1 MKTEEFPADPALV
14 RSLIAQCKKFRQEP
28 GDRQSCIYVNLSMVR
43 LQIAWVM
50 PKLLYAAGLAERTGC
65 RVYVITWRENA
76 LFKEL
81 VESFGF
87 SHLVLENMD
96 RRHLGCAVKAALRT
110 VGFQLFDGSGEGMK
124 RLKYCDIPAG
134 RFLYED
140 ILRTSE
146 LSTIRSARSMLCT
159 KKMTHI
165 LWMCGALECKLE
177 TDTPAYVIAD
187 DVAYHE
193 AMMLSLFHRYDAQ
206 VRNVSAKFEEKLSF
220 SSDGTVI
227 RRHRMWRRM
236 IHALLKEGKG
246 DPAEAEELLNAQFE
260 GRSGRT
266 LDRGA
271 FLNKQELGRDELIAQ
286 LGLDPA
292 KKNVLIMAHT
302 FTDAVYSFG
311 SLYFR
316 DYYDWLDKTLAI
328 AEEVPEVNW
337 ILKAHPTRGAYH
349 ESADSVEDM
358 FARHKKDHIFM
369 LPDEVSPKSLRDL
382 ADVLLT
388 VGGNAGAEYAC
399 YGVTPVIAGKPY
411 YCGFGYTVEPA
422 DIEAYE
428 TQLRRI
434 AELEPLNE
442 AQRRMA
448 KRVYALKRA
457 VTVKNGRFEDEFAQ
471 LLGGMY
477 GEMLGEMSIS
487 YFESNRGTKS
497 YNDEIIRKVTEYFA
511 AHDMKQC
518 EYWRRGYA
526 LGEKDTDE

>member
-14 RSLIAQCKKFRQEP
+14 RGLIEECKKYRQEVR
-28 GDRQSCIYVNLSMVR
+28 DHEACIYVNLSMVR
-43 LQIAWVM
+43 LQIGWVL
-50 PKLLYAAGLAERTGC
+50 PKLLYAAGIAEETGYK
-65 RVYVITWRENA
+65 VYVITWRENA

-87 SHLVLENMD
+87 SHLVLEQLD
-96 RRHLGCAVKAALRT
+96 RRHPGCAVKAALRT
-110 VGFQLFDGSGEGMK
+110 TGFQFFDGSGEGMK

-146 LSTIRSARSMLCT
+146 LSTIRSAKGMLCT

-165 LWMCGALECKLE
+165 LWMCGALERKLE
-177 TDTPAYVIAD
+177 SDTPAYVIAD

-193 AMMLSLFHRYDAQ
+193 AMQLSLFHRYDAT
-206 VRNVSAKFEEKLSF
+206 VRNVSAKYEEKLAF
-220 SSDGTVI
+220 ASDGSVI
-227 RRHRMWRRM
+227 RRHRMWRRE

-246 DPAEAEELLNAQFE
+246 RAEDADAILEAQFE
-260 GRSGRT
+260 GRSGRAI
-266 LDRGA
+266 DRGA
-271 FLNKQELGRDELIAQ
+271 FKDKQELDRSELVER
-286 LGLDPA
+286 LGLDPE

-316 DYYDWLDKTLAI
+316 DYYDWLDSTLAI
-328 AEEVPEVNW
+328 AEEVPDVNW

-349 ESADSVEDM
+349 ESADSIEDM
-358 FARHKKDHIFM
+358 YARHKKDHIFM
-369 LPDEVSPKSLRDL
+369 LPDDVSPKSVRDL

-399 YGVTPVIAGKPY
+399 FGVTPVIAGKPY

-422 DIEAYE
+422 DRGAYE
-428 TQLRRI
+428 AQLKDI
-434 AELEPLNE
+434 AKLEPLSE
-442 AQRRMA
+442 AQKRLA
-448 KRVYALKRA
+448 KRVYWLK
-457 VTVKNGRFEDEFAQ
+457 KNMTGKSGRFEDEFAL

-477 GEMLGEMSIS
+477 DEMMGEMSVS

-497 YNDEIIRKVTEYFA
+497 YNDSAIKAVTEYFA
-511 AHDMKQC
+511 SHDMKEC
-518 EYWRRGYA
+518 EYWRRGRA
-526 LGEKDTDE
+526 CAGDRS

>member
-14 RSLIAQCKKFRQEP
+14 RKLVEQCKKYRQQP
-28 GDRQSCIYVNLSMVR
+28 RDRQACIYVNLSMVR
-43 LQIAWVM
+43 LQLGWVL
-50 PKLLYAAGLAERTGC
+50 PKLMYAAGLAEATGYK
-65 RVYVITWRENA
+65 VYVITWRDNA

-87 SHLVLENMD
+87 SHLVLEHLD
-96 RRHLGCAVKAALRT
+96 RRHIGCAVKAALRT
-110 VGFQLFDGSGEGMK
+110 TGFQLFDGSGEGMK

-177 TDTPAYVIAD
+177 SEAPAYVIAD

-193 AMMLSLFHRYDAQ
+193 SMQLSLFYRYGAQ
-206 VRNVSAKFEEKLSF
+206 VRNVSAKFVEKLAF
-220 SSDGTVI
+220 ASDGTVI
-227 RRHRMWRRM
+227 RRHRMWRRQ
-236 IHALLKEGKG
+236 IHKLLKEGKG
-246 DPAEAEELLNAQFE
+246 SAADAEELLDAQFE
-260 GRSGRT
+260 GRSGRNI
-266 LDRGA
+266 DRGA
-271 FLNKQELGRDELIAQ
+271 FLNKQEMSRDELVEK
-286 LGLDPA
+286 LGLDPE

-328 AEEVPEVNW
+328 AEGVPGVNW

-369 LPDEVSPKSLRDL
+369 LPDEVSPKSVREL

-422 DIEAYE
+422 DYEAYE
-428 TQLRRI
+428 AQLKDI
-434 AELEPLNE
+434 AKLEPLNE
-442 AQRRMA
+442 SQKRIA
-448 KRVYALKRA
+448 KRVYWLKKGM
-457 VTVKNGRFEDEFAQ
+457 TGKGGRFEDEFAR

-477 GEMLGEMSIS
+477 DEMMGEISVS

-497 YNDEIIRKVTEYFA
+497 YNDSIIKAVTEYFA
-511 AHDMKQC
+511 SHDMRQC
-518 EYWRRGYA
+518 DYWRMGK
-526 LGEKDTDE
+526 EWSEEEQE